1 MKQMVLG
8 LALAVAGMGAQ
19 AVNLLP
25 EGGFERWDAE
35 HDRPVGADWRWG
47 TFHRGTNG
55 FTVCELDR
63 NVKHSG
69 ESSLHLKDANSRS
82 LNHSMWYIL
91 SEGELRKYAGKILR
105 ASAWIKPVSA
115 SHPPEVGIALSF
127 SDAQKRRYGAMNG
140 PGLTGPGDWMNVQVK
155 LRVPE
160 DAKLGR
166 FWIHCS
172 SGFGNTAEFYIDDV
186 VISPDVA
193 DHPRPTL
200 LRPDKEEAHSYE
212 LPVCED
218 TPEEAA
224 YRKGWREM
232 PPKEE
237 DGLVRPEIRNGTWYV
252 NGHPEYYLGVWLYP
266 RTHIDWN
273 KGANPLNIDH
283 IAYKQPPSKEVFDF
297 MGFNS
302 SQISAARGDIG
313 SIVRGFPLKRKEKPW
328 QRDWKDEEREISEY
342 FPRFEGMPLVMD
354 FAFGYNNSYS
364 AEARK
369 VLDQCKCGHCWHAF
383 VPFCPHRPEGWR
395 YYRDYFLGGTR
406 AALRNGGNIFLY
418 ELFNESSWNDM
429 CRYSVVAFAHA
440 MKEKYVTI
448 AAANAAWGTVFD
460 HFADVACQVSLKQ
473 FPGVWYDWCQYAS
486 RDYCD
491 LLKKGAATIRTA
503 DHRSRIYF
511 TEQAAGTPPV
521 HRGMDYR
528 MIADTLDVLAIEGG
542 WQYGF
547 KTVFNA
553 KNEMEA
559 VVAVSGSK
567 HFYNCDFYQA
577 LVKGRKPVVNNE
589 HYCTRLENGKRV
601 PSKRTDYITSLW
613 LEVMH
618 GVSANFTYVWDKR
631 VWEANTPEKAYA
643 NVVNPSY
650 KSSSLLNPYNVKPED
665 LCAFKMFQ
673 EELEPFKSRILDF
686 PRVKPATVAV
696 LFSKPTEI
704 HRDSLPKPKE
714 NVSQWYTT
722 VLHANFPCKVVFEED
737 LASLGP
743 EVQALVIPGSQS
755 NPASVAVDAK
765 AFQARGGLVVADA
778 AAFAYDEFLKPV
790 PSVEGLVRVE
800 SAKDAVAALLAAKVR
815 RYAVIEPVDDPAAPI
830 TASDAQVIDRGD
842 FKLVCCVSMNDMKTR
857 RVRLRLDHLQPSTTG
872 SFVLRDPVA
881 KRVIQCGAKDRWTA
895 EDLAAG
901 VPLELPVQERVL
913 LTLEAK

>member
-1 MKQMVLG
+1 ML
-8 LALAVAGMGAQ
+8 VAGTFGG
-19 AVNLLP
+19 NLLP
-25 EGGFERWDAE
+25 EGGFERWDTE

-47 TFHRGTNG
+47 FFHRGTNG

-63 NVKHSG
+63 NVKHGG
-69 ESSLHLKDANSRS
+69 ESSLHIKDANAGS

-91 SEGELRKYAGKILR
+91 SEGELRTCAGKVLR

-127 SDAQKRRYGAMNG
+127 TDAQKRNYGAMNG
-140 PGLTGPGDWMNVQVK
+140 PGLAGPGDWMNVQVK
-155 LRVPE
+155 VRVPE
-160 DAKLGR
+160 DVKLGR
-166 FWIHCS
+166 FWINCS

-186 VISPDVA
+186 VISDDPA
-193 DHPRPTL
+193 DHPQPTL
-200 LRPDKEEAHSYE
+200 LPPEKDAAHAYA
-212 LPVCED
+212 LPACED

-224 YRKGWREM
+224 YRRGWREE

-252 NGHPEYYLGVWLYP
+252 NGRPEYYLGVWLYP

-273 KGANPLNIDH
+273 KDANPLNVDH
-283 IAYKQPPSKEVFDF
+283 IAYKQPPGKEVFDF

-302 SQISAARGDIG
+302 SQISAARDDIG
-313 SIVRGFPLKRKEKPW
+313 AIVRGFPLKHKDKPW
-328 QRDWKDEEREISEY
+328 QRDWRDEDREIADY
-342 FPRFEGMPLVMD
+342 FRRFEGMPLVMD
-354 FAFGYNNSYS
+354 FAFGYNGSYS
-364 AEARK
+364 AAAK
-369 VLDQCKCGHCWHAF
+369 QGLDQCKCGHCWHEF

-429 CRYSVVAFAHA
+429 CRYAVVAFARA
-440 MKEKYVTI
+440 MKEKYGAI
-448 AAANAAWGTVFD
+448 DAANAAWGTVFD
-460 HFADVACQVSLKQ
+460 HFADVACQANPKQ
-473 FPGVWYDWCQYAS
+473 FPGVWYDWCQYTS

-491 LLKKGAATIRTA
+491 LLKKGAATIRSA
-503 DHRSRIYF
+503 DRRSRIYF
-511 TEQAAGTPPV
+511 TEQAAGTPPD

-528 MIADTLDVLAIEGG
+528 MIADALDCLAIEGG

-553 KNEMEA
+553 RNEMEA
-559 VVAVSGSK
+559 VVATSGSK

-665 LCAFKMFQ
+665 LCAFRMFQ
-673 EELEPFKSRILDF
+673 EELAPYKDRLLAF

-696 LFSKPTEI
+696 FFSKPTEI
-704 HRDSLPKPKE
+704 QRDNLPKPAQS
-714 NVSQWYTT
+714 VSEWYTT
-722 VLHANFPCKVVFEED
+722 LLHANFPCRVVFEED
-737 LASLGP
+737 LAALGP
-743 EVQALVIPGSQS
+743 EVQALVIPGAQC
-755 NPASVAVDAK
+755 NRASVAADAK
-765 AFQARGGLVVADA
+765 AFQTRGGIVIADDN
-778 AAFAYDEFLKPV
+778 AFAYDEFHKPV
-790 PSVEGLVRVE
+790 PAVEGLVRVTDPK
-800 SAKDAVAALLAAKVR
+800 AAVAALLKAGVR
-815 RYAVIEPVDDPAAPI
+815 RYAVIEPVDDPAKPL
-830 TASDAQVIDRGD
+830 TATDAQVIDRGD
-842 FKLVCCVSMNDMKTR
+842 FKFVCCVSMNDTTTR
-857 RVRLRLDHLQPSTTG
+857 KVRLRLNHLLSSSTG
-872 SFVLRDPVA
+872 AFVLRDAVA
-881 KRVIQCGAKDRWTA
+881 KCVIPCGEKNTWTA
-895 EDLAAG
+895 DELSKG
-901 VPLELPVQERVL
+901 VLLELPVQERVL
-913 LTLEAK
+913 LTMEAK